1 MIIFAEVGKSNM
13 EIFKITN
20 FAKIKGNVK
29 KKNTMRN
36 YMTETLYIPLRYRKA
51 GKVWCG
57 GARET
62 HRATYYNLV
71 TPSKTKEFIKSSCF

>member
-29 KKNTMRN
+29 KKYNEKLYDRN
-36 YMTETLYIPLRYRKA
+36 PLYTVKI
-51 GKVWCG
+51 
-57 GARET
+57 
-62 HRATYYNLV
+62 
-71 TPSKTKEFIKSSCF
+71 